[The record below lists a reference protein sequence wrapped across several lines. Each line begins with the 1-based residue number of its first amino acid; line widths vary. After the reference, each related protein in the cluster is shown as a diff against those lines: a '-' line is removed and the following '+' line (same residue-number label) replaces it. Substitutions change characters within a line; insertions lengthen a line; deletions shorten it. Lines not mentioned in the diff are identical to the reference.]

1 MSGLRE
7 FRAYELSAHDL
18 ADLIAN
24 QETAIITIGRSK
36 VARLFILPLDRW
48 RETIASVYAEYV
60 GGDIERVST
69 RTTRGQLDE
78 HLMMNIL
85 MNQVDTEWRPYR
97 FAILTLDGADAS
109 YLVPAN
115 ECWQKQVNNKETND
129 DTKS

>member
-36 VARLFILPLDRW
+36 VARLFILPLDKW
-48 RETIASVYAEYV
+48 RDVITRVYGDCAEIGV
-60 GGDIERVST
+60 RRVST
-69 RTTRGQLDE
+69 RTTRGELDE
-78 HLMMNIL
+78 RVMMDIL
-85 MNQVDTEWRPYR
+85 MNQVDTGWRPYR
-97 FAILTLDGADAS
+97 FAILTLDGADAA